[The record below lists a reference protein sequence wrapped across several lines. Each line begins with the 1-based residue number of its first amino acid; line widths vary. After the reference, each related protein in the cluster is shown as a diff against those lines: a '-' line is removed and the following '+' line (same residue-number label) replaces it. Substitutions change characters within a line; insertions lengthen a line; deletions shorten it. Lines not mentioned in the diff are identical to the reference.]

1 MSALAEEYK
10 ELAAKEQLTQEESE
24 QMNSI
29 LERLASSSLAL
40 RDALTDS
47 TGKFVE
53 QGEAVRVL
61 NEHLAETEERINN
74 LAREQAADSFKD
86 TSNISEA
93 QEALRQ
99 ARANENLWREYD
111 RFQNS
116 DTAQNTNFPQY
127 VSGK

>member
-1 MSALAEEYK
+1 MAEEYK

-93 QEALRQ
+93 QEAFSSPYP
-99 ARANENLWREYD
+99 A
-111 RFQNS
+111 
-116 DTAQNTNFPQY
+116 
-127 VSGK
+127 

>member
-116 DTAQNTNFPQY
+116 DAAQHTNFPQY

>member
-10 ELAAKEQLTQEESE
+10 GLAAKEQLTQEESE

-116 DTAQNTNFPQY
+116 DAAQHTSFPQY

>member
-116 DTAQNTNFPQY
+116 DAAQNTNFPQY